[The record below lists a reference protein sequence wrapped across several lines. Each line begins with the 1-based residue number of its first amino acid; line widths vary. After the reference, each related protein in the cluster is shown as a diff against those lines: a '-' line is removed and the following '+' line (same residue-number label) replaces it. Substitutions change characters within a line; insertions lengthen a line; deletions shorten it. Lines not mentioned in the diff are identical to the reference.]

1 MLTALSHVGVLD
13 LGDRTIPF
21 DVIND
26 NSHARVFR
34 GLHGRPRDFQV
45 IVQNTQVSAGAG
57 FLVILT
63 GDILWMPGLPRQPKA
78 EQIELLADGSVE
90 SFPDISL
97 FRFREEIIYLTHGA
111 SDMPAYVL
119 RWIEYRMR
127 SINFPQFSQ
136 ADFPVPE

>member
-13 LGDRTIPF
+13 LGDRTILF
-21 DVIND
+21 DVINE
-26 NSHARVFR
+26 
-34 GLHGRPRDFQV
+34 
-45 IVQNTQVSAGAG
+45 VSAGAG